1 MKKIFLKIEL
11 YFLKLLPIF
20 WLVQLVNWIFSKI
33 LWLWGRSRF
42 GVLVKNRGLGCVCH
56 WTTDLKYPNN
66 IFLGERVIIGVQN
79 SIGAHSPIYI
89 GNYVHLSR
97 GVHLETAGLNFNN
110 KNLPYAHQSKP
121 IKIDDGVWIGSRAT
135 VLGGVHIGEYAVI
148 AAGSVVTKDVPAY
161 AIVGGV
167 PARVIK
173 MKIKKISND
182 Y

>member
-1 MKKIFLKIEL
+1 MFVFKLSPFFL
-11 YFLKLLPIF
+11 
-20 WLVQLVNWIFSKI
+20 LVQSINWTFNKI
-33 LWLWGRSRF
+33 LWLWGRLRF
-42 GVLVKNRGLGCVCH
+42 SALVKNRGLGCVCH

-66 IFLGERVIIGVQN
+66 IFLGERVIIGVHN

-89 GNYVHLSR
+89 GNNVHLSR
-97 GVHLETAGLNFNN
+97 DVHLETAGLDFKNN
-110 KNLPYAHQSKP
+110 LPPYAHQSKS

-135 VLGGVHIGEYAVI
+135 VLGGVHIGQHAVI

-173 MKIKKISND
+173 MKMKKISND